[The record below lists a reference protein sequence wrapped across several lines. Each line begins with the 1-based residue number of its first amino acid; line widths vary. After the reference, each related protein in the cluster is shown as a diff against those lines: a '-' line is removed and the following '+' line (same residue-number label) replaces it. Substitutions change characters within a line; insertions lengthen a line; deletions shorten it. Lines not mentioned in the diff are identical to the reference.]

1 MNDATDNNGTFDYM
15 WSHAMISDETYQG
28 LMKYCTTPN
37 FNRTKCNLMQ
47 FAVDEEVGAID
58 FYNIY
63 GPVCS
68 HSRTNVSKKTK
79 CAQDY
84 DPCELSYVRNYLNL
98 PQVQEVLHANGTNI
112 PYAWDACRLDLNSCI
127 FEPLC
132 TYKPCRCY
140 NVCVDNFLDI
150 IMSVKW
156 FISTGRIARPAC
168 FRYIKASFLLVSE
181 YLYTG

>member
-1 MNDATDNNGTFDYM
+1 
-15 WSHAMISDETYQG
+15 MISDETYQG